1 MFKATD
7 RPNGIQLNS
16 SKKTKTKTQSYPD
29 KYRKHLKTFFIPNQS
44 LSFKVEVHTLLS
56 DSSENAFQMLVKPI
70 RKLIEQKGF
79 SKPTDPQEKTI
90 PKILDGKNIL
100 LISPTATGKTE
111 AAFLPILSLLMQ
123 QPKTPGIKV
132 LYITPLRALNRDLLE
147 RLRWWCNNLDIKLA
161 VRHGDT
167 ETKER
172 TRQSKCPPDIL
183 ITTPETLQAIL
194 TGWLLRQ
201 HLQSLRWI
209 VVDEVHELADS
220 KRGSQLS
227 LALER
232 VRNLI
237 GKDFQMVGLSATVGS
252 PDKVAQFLVGVN
264 RPVEIVRVPVAKMV
278 KLQVLYPEPNEE
290 DVQLATK
297 IYTHPEVAARLR
309 IIRDYMSKRK
319 SVLLFTNT
327 RSISEVLASRFK
339 VWDVDF
345 PISIHHG
352 SLAKPSRI
360 AAETGLR
367 KGALKGLI
375 ATSSL
380 ELGIDVGHVD
390 LVIQYMSPR
399 QVSRLI
405 QRVGRAGHTYGKL
418 SEGVIIG
425 MDSDDTLEAL
435 VIARRALSEELEPL
449 TVPDKPYD
457 VLAHQ
462 TAGLLLKNKRL
473 TFSEILEIT
482 RKATPFQNLTLE
494 DIEKILKYMHNRF
507 PRLAWASFEDQVV
520 LRPQRSKALFEY
532 YFDNLSMIPEEKQFL
547 VIDESTDS
555 SIGVLDEAF
564 MAEYGKPGTKFII
577 RGSPWQIIHATED
590 KVYVRPVEDPTGSI
604 PSWIGEEI
612 PVPYEVAQEVAEI
625 RGFVEEQNQR
635 GASPQ
640 QISTMLAEKYCAD
653 QKTIFHALTETLE
666 QVQSGF
672 PVPTPERIVVENWGE
687 FIIVHSN
694 FGSLTNRALAQL
706 LGQVLSDK
714 LGRGMV
720 VQHDPYRIFVQT
732 MGSMSAERLVEV
744 LKEIQNFSEQAVRST
759 LIQSTIKTG
768 LFKRRVIQV
777 ARRFGALK
785 KWADFSNVSL
795 QKLIASFE
803 GTPIY
808 DEGLKEVFSKDLDAD
823 GLVKV
828 LRNLHEGKTR
838 LQVVETGGIITPVA
852 RVGLERVSMKTD
864 LIPPEQ
870 MRVVLVESAKA
881 RLLNETGN
889 FVCTA
894 CWDYMELIRLKALPD
909 KPKCPRCGSFAIGM
923 LKVEE
928 EKALPLLEKRG
939 EKLAKNEEKM
949 RQYAKQTADL
959 IEKYGKIAAVALSA
973 RRVNVSEAALILE
986 KESKPSDKF
995 YELVLE
1001 SERKALS
1008 KRFK

>member
-1 MFKATD
+1 LSITNLSEPPRDHKIGATIFYTTTKAYLLTV
-7 RPNGIQLNS
+7 GV
-16 SKKTKTKTQSYPD
+16 
-29 KYRKHLKTFFIPNQS
+29 HS
-44 LSFKVEVHTLLS
+44 LLQTTN
-56 DSSENAFQMLVKPI
+56 ENAFELLVKPI
-70 RKLIEQKGF
+70 RRLIEQKGF
-79 SKPTDPQEKTI
+79 QKPTEPQEKVI
-90 PKILDGKNIL
+90 PKILDGKNVL

-111 AAFLPILSLLMQ
+111 SAFLPILSMLLQ

-147 RLRWWCNNLDIKLA
+147 RLQWWCNNLDIKLA

-172 TRQSKCPPDIL
+172 TRQSQCPPDIL

-194 TGWLLRQ
+194 SGWVLRQ
-201 HLQSLRWI
+201 HLQALKW
-209 VVDEVHELADS
+209 VVIDEVHELADN
-220 KRGSQLS
+220 KRGSQFS

-232 VRNLI
+232 IRGLI
-237 GKDFQMVGLSATVGS
+237 GRDFQMVGLSATVGS
-252 PDKVAQFLVGVN
+252 PENVARFLVGEN
-264 RPVEIVRVPVAKMV
+264 RPVETVRVSVAKMV
-278 KLQVLYPEPNEE
+278 KLQVIYPKPTEQ
-290 DVQLATK
+290 DAQFASK

-309 IIRDYMSKRK
+309 IIRDYMDKRK

-352 SLAKPSRI
+352 SLAKTSRL
-360 AAETGLR
+360 AAETGLK

-380 ELGIDVGHVD
+380 ELGIDVGSID

-405 QRVGRAGHTYGKL
+405 QRVGRAGHTYGYL
-418 SEGVIIG
+418 SEGLIIG

-435 VIARRALSEELEPL
+435 VIARRALNEQMEPL
-449 TVPDKPYD
+449 EIPDKPYD

-462 TAGLLLKNKRL
+462 IAGLLLKNRRL
-473 TFSEILEIT
+473 TFNEILDIC
-482 RKATPFQNLTLE
+482 KNAAPFADLNIS
-494 DIEKILKYMHNRF
+494 DVEKIIKYMHQRF

-520 LRPQRSKALFEY
+520 LRPQRTKALFEY
-532 YFDNLSMIPEEKQFL
+532 YFDNLSMIPVEKQFL
-547 VIDESTDS
+547 VIDQTADA

-612 PVPYEVAQEVAEI
+612 PVPYEIAQDLAEI
-625 RGFVEEQNQR
+625 RGFVEAENQR
-635 GASPQ
+635 GASSQ
-640 QISTMLAEKYCAD
+640 EISAKLAEKYPANAE
-653 QKTIFHALTETLE
+653 TILRALAETLE
-666 QVQSGF
+666 QVHSGF
-672 PVPTPERIVVENWGE
+672 PVPTPERIVIEEWGE
-687 FIIVHSN
+687 FVIIHSN
-694 FGSLTNRALAQL
+694 FGSNINRAFAQL
-706 LGQVLSDK
+706 LGQVLSDM
-714 LGRGMV
+714 LGRGIV
-720 VQHDPYRIFVQT
+720 VQHDPYRVFVQT
-732 MGSMSAERLVEV
+732 MGAMSAERLKEV
-744 LKEIQNFSEQAVRST
+744 LGEIKIMNEGAIRST
-759 LIQSTIKTG
+759 LTASTVKTG

-785 KWADFSNVSL
+785 KWADFSSISM
-795 QKLIASFE
+795 QKLISSFE

-808 DEGLKEVFSKDLDAD
+808 EEGLKEVYSKDLDAD
-823 GLVKV
+823 GLVMV
-828 LRNLHEGKTR
+828 LGRLKDGLTR
-838 LQVVETGGIITPVA
+838 LQVINTGGNVTPVA

-870 MRVVLVESAKA
+870 MRAVLVESAKA

-889 FVCTA
+889 FVCTS
-894 CWDYMELIRLKALPD
+894 CWDYMEMIRIKDLPD
-909 KPKCPRCGSFAIGM
+909 KPQCPHCGSRAIGL

-928 EKALPLLEKRG
+928 ERALPLLEKKG
-939 EKLAKNEEKM
+939 EHLAKREEKM
-949 RQYAKQTADL
+949 QTHAKATAEL
-959 IEKYGKIAAVALSA
+959 IEKYGKAAAVVLSA
-973 RRVNVSEAALILE
+973 RRVYGSEAAAVLE
-986 KESKPSDKF
+986 KEPKLSDKF

-1001 SERKALS
+1001 AERKALS